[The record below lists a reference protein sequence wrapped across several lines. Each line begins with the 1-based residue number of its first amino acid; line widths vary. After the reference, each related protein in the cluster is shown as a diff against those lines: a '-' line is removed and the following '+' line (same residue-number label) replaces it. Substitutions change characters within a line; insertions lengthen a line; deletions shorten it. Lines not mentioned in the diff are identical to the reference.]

1 MPVMV
6 TGATGYLGSKL
17 TDELLARG
25 SALHLLC
32 RSVPSPE
39 LRNSAG
45 VSIYQGDIQ
54 DTDSIRRAMKGTRT
68 VYHLAAYARLWA
80 KDPDLYR
87 KLNVEGT
94 RNVLQ
99 AAIDEHVEKMVYVST
114 AGVVGPSADRP
125 MDEEMPRN
133 AGFFNSY
140 ERTKWEAEQLCLS
153 FSKKGLPV
161 TIVNPARIYGPG
173 PDTGSNPVTKLVE
186 LFIQGKWKVVPGSGN
201 DIGSY
206 CYVDDVVDGLVQAME
221 KGKSG
226 ERYLL
231 GGVNASFN
239 ELIETISKISGVRS
253 RVRHLPFPILEA
265 FSYGQ
270 LLHAKITGKPPLVT
284 PDWLRKYRYNW
295 ALDSTKAQRELGY
308 QIRPLAEGLA
318 ETIRWIMDYRLS
330 PGVVSSLHT
339 G

>member
-1 MPVMV
+1 
-6 TGATGYLGSKL
+6 
-17 TDELLARG
+17 
-25 SALHLLC
+25 
-32 RSVPSPE
+32 
-39 LRNSAG
+39 
-45 VSIYQGDIQ
+45 
-54 DTDSIRRAMKGTRT
+54 MKGTRT